1 MVLKAVSTL
10 ESIFRANVSLA
21 KKSTVMDYFVALMD
35 LAKSCGNFFQAY
47 YHIWVVDTPITPF
60 RKS

>member
-10 ESIFRANVSLA
+10 ESIFSANVSLA

-35 LAKSCGNFFQAY
+35 LATSCGNFSRL
-47 YHIWVVDTPITPF
+47 ITIYG
-60 RKS
+60 